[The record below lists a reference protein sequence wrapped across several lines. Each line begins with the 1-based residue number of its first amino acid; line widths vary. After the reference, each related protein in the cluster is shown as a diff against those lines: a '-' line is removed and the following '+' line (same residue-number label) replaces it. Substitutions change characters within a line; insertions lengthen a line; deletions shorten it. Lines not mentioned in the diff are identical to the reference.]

1 MSTIFLSANDIF
13 TLADTN
19 TNDAVI
25 GRPGGTETV
34 ILQGNPTGTLLDGNI
49 EIVQVAG
56 TASNTTL
63 QVNSTTGRLELSS
76 GGVVY
81 ATFAGGLNQAVDL
94 QFTDGNVTL
103 TQTGANSYS
112 IANPTNSNDIATFNP
127 TTSLSGS
134 AVGRGNA
141 TSTAGD
147 APNTG
152 GGDGSN
158 PVLPTI
164 NISPFGGQFLE
175 GDLLNTQ
182 VTFTVSLSEPSSN
195 QVSVDY
201 QTLSFAALSEDVALE
216 LYGSTAEA
224 DFIGAN
230 GTMIF
235 APGVTQQ
242 TFSIEILGDTRVE
255 QNENFAVALDN
266 PQGGVLDSSIV
277 ADFGTI
283 AFTILDDDQPP
294 TPSDDHSN
302 NRNSTA
308 TPLVLDIAT
317 TGEIE
322 RNGDTDVFRLS
333 VVAGQQYTVAV
344 TNPDD
349 IGISNEDAYLSIYN
363 VNGYETLLRGS
374 TGQTNTVTFEA
385 DGTGTA
391 YFEIENASLSG
402 PDGNTYGI
410 TVSEFG
416 SQNGGSP
423 FAVDDDIYPAT
434 AITYIE
440 SIWYGTGV
448 SSSGTGFIIG
458 ENDVLTASHVIY
470 NESRGGLADEVWVY
484 PSYDPYTFDNTP
496 YKPVFFEYFPNFD
509 PDNDGFFSPGD
520 GNPSTLGG
528 VEWDIALLSFD
539 KDIGN
544 QFGWFGIDWDFS
556 GFEGPVDVMGHPG
569 VYNAQNMYDRG
580 FVVRDGVDAV
590 YDIDNDTIELN
601 PGNSGGP
608 IYYDYGSGPYAVGI
622 VSTTGYATEIGAHR
636 SWLENSML
644 ANDAYLGTGA
654 SRSSEPNGTSGV
666 PISLVGL
673 SDSLSETDYAL
684 T

>member
-13 TLADTN
+13 TLASTN

-25 GRPGGTETV
+25 GRPGGAETV

-56 TASNTTL
+56 SASNTTL
-63 QVNSTTGRLELSS
+63 QVNSTSGRLELSS

-112 IANPTNSNDIATFNP
+112 IANPTNLNDIATFNP

-175 GDLLNTQ
+175 GDVLNTQ

-255 QNENFAVALDN
+255 ENESFAVAFSN
-266 PQGGVLDSSIV
+266 TQGALLHESI
-277 ADFGTI
+277 A
-283 AFTILDDDQPP
+283 LDD
-294 TPSDDHSN
+294 
-302 NRNSTA
+302 A
-308 TPLVLDIAT
+308 A
-317 TGEIE
+317 
-322 RNGDTDVFRLS
+322 
-333 VVAGQQYTVAV
+333 
-344 TNPDD
+344 
-349 IGISNEDAYLSIYN
+349 
-363 VNGYETLLRGS
+363 
-374 TGQTNTVTFEA
+374 
-385 DGTGTA
+385 
-391 YFEIENASLSG
+391 
-402 PDGNTYGI
+402 
-410 TVSEFG
+410 
-416 SQNGGSP
+416 
-423 FAVDDDIYPAT
+423 
-434 AITYIE
+434 
-440 SIWYGTGV
+440 
-448 SSSGTGFIIG
+448 SSGTVTYII
-458 ENDVLTASHVIY
+458 ENDDGPPLFFLTDAERANANFLTFENYVPPPDLSLITWDYQASFSTSADFASLDDIFAFNAISGATYDIFSNSFFDPFILQLYDQSGNLLALDSGEGSYGTDWIQDYVATYSGIHYIDASWHQGSAQSNKYASVQVYEDIDTVGF
-470 NESRGGLADEVWVY
+470 SKTGLAQA
-484 PSYDPYTFDNTP
+484 T
-496 YKPVFFEYFPNFD
+496 
-509 PDNDGFFSPGD
+509 NDD
-520 GNPSTLGG
+520 
-528 VEWDIALLSFD
+528 
-539 KDIGN
+539 
-544 QFGWFGIDWDFS
+544 FG
-556 GFEGPVDVMGHPG
+556 
-569 VYNAQNMYDRG
+569 
-580 FVVRDGVDAV
+580 
-590 YDIDNDTIELN
+590 
-601 PGNSGGP
+601 
-608 IYYDYGSGPYAVGI
+608 
-622 VSTTGYATEIGAHR
+622 
-636 SWLENSML
+636 
-644 ANDAYLGTGA
+644 
-654 SRSSEPNGTSGV
+654 
-666 PISLVGL
+666 
-673 SDSLSETDYAL
+673 
-684 T
+684 